1 MKEHFKLYKLHICN
15 FIIEYT
21 FETKSHTQL
30 KTTSS
35 ARLLWT
41 TVKIQFNTQT
51 PYKEFEKKISIYKP
65 QVEKE
70 QKIDAFVT

>member
-51 PYKEFEKKISIYKP
+51 PYKEFEKKI
-65 QVEKE
+65 
-70 QKIDAFVT
+70 AFINLKWKKNRK